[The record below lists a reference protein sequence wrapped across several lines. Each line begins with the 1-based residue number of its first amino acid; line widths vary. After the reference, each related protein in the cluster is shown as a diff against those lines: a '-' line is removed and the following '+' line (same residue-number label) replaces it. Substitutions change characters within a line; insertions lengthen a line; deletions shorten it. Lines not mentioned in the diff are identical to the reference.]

1 MTKRFE
7 EMLEELRGI
16 VRKLE
21 DGDASLDESIAL
33 YERGALLVKQCEDLL
48 ATAELK
54 LSELG
59 RDR

>member
-7 EMLEELRGI
+7 EMLEELRAI

-21 DGDASLDESIAL
+21 EGDGCLDESIAL
-33 YERGALLVKQCEDLL
+33 YERGAVLVRQCEEHL
-48 ATAELK
+48 TNAELK

-59 RDR
+59 RDP

>member
-1 MTKRFE
+1 MTKTFE
-7 EMLEELRGI
+7 ENLEELRGI

-21 DGDASLDESIAL
+21 GGETSLEESVAI

-48 ATAELK
+48 GAAEMK
-54 LSELG
+54 LTELG

>member
-1 MTKRFE
+1 MAETFE
-7 EMLEELRGI
+7 EMLEELRKI

-21 DGDASLDESIAL
+21 DGDGSLEESIAM

-48 ATAELK
+48 TEAEIRVT
-54 LSELG
+54 ELG